1 MRRLCY
7 RVIGCTSSKIMVG
20 GGGGGGQLQHPE
32 PTPALPIPL
41 ECASTSIICV
51 CCELCINVVVHLCCE
66 LCVYTHIMVA
76 ENVIMLME
84 TAIYKNNP

>member
-7 RVIGCTSSKIMVG
+7 RVYQFKNYG
-20 GGGGGGQLQHPE
+20 GGGGAAPTSIE

-41 ECASTSIICV
+41 ECASTIIIYV
-51 CCELCINVVVHLCCE
+51 CCELCINVVHLCCE
-66 LCVYTHIMVA
+66 LCVYTHIMVT

-84 TAIYKNNP
+84 TVL